1 MLLRLLATY
10 LKPHWKLL
18 IGVLVFQLLQSIA
31 SLFLPS
37 LNASII
43 DNGVLKANTGYILQF
58 GGIMLLVTLGQVV
71 FSIVAVYF
79 GAKAAMIFG
88 RDLRGSIFHRVSVF
102 SEREV
107 AKFGAPSLI
116 TRTTN
121 DVQQVQILVLMTCT
135 LLVSAPILAIG
146 GIIAAL
152 QQDVG
157 LSWILAIAVPLMLVA
172 IGSIIIR
179 VVPQFRALQKR
190 IDTVNRV
197 LREQLQGIRVVRAFV
212 REKVE
217 TDRFALANADVT
229 QSALRAGRLFALVFP
244 LVNLVMFSTSVAVQW
259 FGASRINDGTLQ
271 IGTLNAFL
279 AYIIQILTAVMMATF
294 MAIMIP
300 RAAVSAD
307 RISDVLATE
316 SSVVPPLAPVTRL
329 RSAGT
334 IEFRNVSFAYP
345 GAEAPVLHHLDFS
358 VPSGTTTAII
368 GSTGAGK
375 TTLISL
381 LPRLFDVTDGAV
393 LVDGVDV
400 RDLDPDLLWSRI
412 GLVPQSGYLFS
423 GTVASNLR
431 YGNPDATDDDLWI
444 ALDIAQAR
452 DFVSETADHLEAVVE
467 QGGTNFSGGQRQRLA
482 IARALVKK
490 SEILVFDDSFS
501 ALDTAM
507 DARLRAALTK
517 RVTHATRVVVAQR
530 VSSILDADQIL
541 VLDHGEIVG
550 RGTHT
555 QLLATSP
562 TYAEIVNS
570 QLKAEEVA

>member
-1 MLLRLLATY
+1 MLLRLLARY

-18 IGVLVFQLLQSIA
+18 VGVLVFQLAQSIA

-43 DNGVLKANTGYILQF
+43 DDGVLKADTDLILRY
-58 GGIMLLVTLGQVV
+58 GGIMLLVTLGQVIA
-71 FSIVAVYF
+71 SIIAVYF
-79 GAKAAMIFG
+79 GAKAAMSFG
-88 RDLRGSIFHRVSVF
+88 RDLRGAIFHRVSVF

-107 AKFGAPSLI
+107 SKFGAPSLI

-152 QQDVG
+152 QQDAG
-157 LSWILAIAVPLMLVA
+157 LSWVLAIAVPLMLIA

-212 REKVE
+212 RERVE
-217 TDRFALANADVT
+217 VDRFDLANKDVT
-229 QSALRAGRLFALVFP
+229 QSALKAGRLFALVFP
-244 LVNLVMFSTSVAVQW
+244 LVMLIMYSTSVAVQW
-259 FGASRINDGTLQ
+259 FGAFRINDGTLQ
-271 IGTLNAFL
+271 VGTLSAFL

-307 RISDVLATE
+307 RISEVLATE
-316 SSVVPPLAPVTRL
+316 SSVVPPLAPVTQL
-329 RSAGT
+329 RGTGT
-334 IEFRNVSFAYP
+334 IELRDVSFAYP
-345 GAEAPVLHHLDFS
+345 GADAPVLRNLSFS
-358 VPSGTTTAII
+358 VAPGTTTAII

-381 LPRLFDVTDGAV
+381 LPRLFDVTDGSV

-423 GTVASNLR
+423 GTIASNLR
-431 YGNPDATDDDLWI
+431 YGNPDATDDELWA
-444 ALDIAQAR
+444 ALDIAQAT
-452 DFVSETADHLEAVVE
+452 DFVKEEPEQLEAAVS

-501 ALDTAM
+501 ALDTGT

-517 RVTHATRVVVAQR
+517 RARATTRVVVAQR

-555 QLLATSP
+555 QLLASSE